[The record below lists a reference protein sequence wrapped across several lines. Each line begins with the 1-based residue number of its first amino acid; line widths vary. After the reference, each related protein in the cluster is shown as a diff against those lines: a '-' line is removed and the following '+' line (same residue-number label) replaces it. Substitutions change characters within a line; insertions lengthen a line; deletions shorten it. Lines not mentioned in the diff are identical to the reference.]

1 MSDLMH
7 VVRHYDTA
15 GTGELQLDVSL
26 EDAQVSTHPFIL
38 SVLDELDRKA
48 VLYMGRDTVCRL
60 ASAINEML
68 EMVDDYEGEDE

>member
-15 GTGELQLDVSL
+15 GSGELQLDVSL
-26 EDAQVSTHPFIL
+26 EDAQVSTHPFIF
-38 SVLDELDRKA
+38 SVLDERDHKA
-48 VLYMGRDTVCRL
+48 VLYMGHDTVRRL

-68 EMVDDYEGEDE
+68 AMVADYESEIE